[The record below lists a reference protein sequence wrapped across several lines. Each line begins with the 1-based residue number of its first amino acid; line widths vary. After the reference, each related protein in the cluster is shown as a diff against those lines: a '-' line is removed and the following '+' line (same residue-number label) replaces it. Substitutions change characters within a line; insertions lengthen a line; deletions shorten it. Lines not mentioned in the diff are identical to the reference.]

1 MSVFVASEIDDIE
14 EIRRSTHPQPIRNQT
29 VVLVAH
35 LGHGLIPVGQECG
48 RLALGDLFPLAVHRT
63 DVGFPRADSIDRHG
77 FAEHVD
83 FRRSTGVGH
92 VLSYSGGVPPCEYAG
107 LAGVVVFEALQT

>member
-1 MSVFVASEIDDIE
+1 MSVFVASETDDIE
-14 EIRRSTHPQPIRNQT
+14 EVRWSTHPQPVRNQT

-35 LGHGLIPVGQECG
+35 LRHGFFPVGQECP
-48 RLALGDLFPLAVHRT
+48 RLAFGDLFPLAFHRT
-63 DVGFPRADSIDRHG
+63 HVGFPRADSIDRHG
-77 FAEHVD
+77 FAKHVD

-92 VLSYSGGVPPCEYAG
+92 FLSYSGSVPPRESAG